1 MESRR
6 IYIVHC
12 YDVHIWISSLCTIVV
27 CTALFIIMVF
37 VSSED
42 LWLLPSCRVAGSH
55 LLLGSLKQWEK
66 WITNIFDNKSILIND
81 ILASHPML

>member
-1 MESRR
+1 M
-6 IYIVHC
+6 YIVHC
-12 YDVHIWISSLCTIVV
+12 YDAQIWTSSLYLLRLCKIVV

-42 LWLLPSCRVAGSH
+42 LWLLLLCRAAGSR

-66 WITNIFDNKSILIND
+66 WITNIFDNKSMLINET
-81 ILASHPML
+81 ASLGA